1 MSYTNSDGLYVLTFA
16 DQGAEQ
22 DKGTHVVNA
31 VKTMIVNIPDFTAL
45 GTSFGSSNI
54 DPLDPVIPANSLII
68 NADLIMTTAATS
80 GGSATLTIGTY
91 LANGTAVDAD
101 GIDATI
107 ALTAMDAIGEVVQ
120 CDGAQV
126 NGTVTVG
133 TAACYIG
140 LIYATA
146 AFTAGAGKLVI
157 QYI

>member
-16 DQGAEQ
+16 DQGTEQ

-31 VKTMIVNIPDFTAL
+31 VKTMIVNIPDFTLL

-80 GGSATLTIGTY
+80 GGSATLSIGTY
-91 LANGTAVDAD
+91 LASGTAVAAT

-120 CDGAQV
+120 CDGTQV
-126 NGTVTVG
+126 NGTVTIG
-133 TAACYIG
+133 TAPVYIG
-140 LIYATA
+140 LIYGTA